1 MIILLCLL
9 KTISNTTPDPYQSY
23 DEYQGFPTSYLLI
36 RGHYKCVKQIMVF
49 VLEDIEESSLFF
61 SIYKFDIEIR
71 HTGDRTTTRTC
82 ANRYYCLSIYDNLNS
97 NWLETY
103 CYINFKLYPPL
114 EKEVSISTTQTKIN
128 VYDTE
133 VNMDFEQRY
142 FGVNMPIIATESNY
156 LDTVFHSHSRYR
168 FIRVEKEGRISN
180 FLYFLEVKE
189 QIVFPLSN
197 RELASHYFKD
207 VLLGE
212 KSLFEDL
219 SIELC
224 FEQKQE
230 LLFVEDDFSYFYFVF
245 HPNRKFLQISL
256 FTGLLRLDNNTN
268 TFSAVD
274 NFDEVSVDSLTVV
287 KQIEKMELGSEL
299 TIQKSVLG
307 YLRLAANKLVVEN
320 KYLRGFCKLNK
331 FVVEDCSTATFG
343 KLVNE
348 FVAHSLFAGK
358 VKSSLEKTLEAE
370 KTVPSKTCEEEK
382 KIISEK
388 EKERVDFY
396 KAIEQKKEELNKLSI
411 ELTESKTTLT
421 EIGREYETHDR
432 NKREIEEKIKEL
444 KKEKIEIEVKK
455 EEKLKMKEKLEK
467 EKENELFQLQK
478 KIRLANE
485 ELTTTA
491 SEIKDLQKKIGNQEL
506 YFKFLLGVIG
516 ITCLIGVNLYQKNS

>member
-1 MIILLCLL
+1 MLIIIFLIE
-9 KTISNTTPDPYQSY
+9 TIANIIPDPYQSY
-23 DEYQGFPTSYLLI
+23 DEYQGFLTNYLYVPDD
-36 RGHYKCVKQIMVF
+36 YKCIKQIIIF
-49 VLEDIEESSLFF
+49 VLEDIRETSLLF
-61 SIYKFDIEIR
+61 SFYKFDVKIYYKLHGDPCI
-71 HTGDRTTTRTC
+71 HTYESLVTTG
-82 ANRYYCLSIYDNLNS
+82 LNG
-97 NWLETY
+97 Y
-103 CYINFKLYPPL
+103 FYRKFKVYPPL
-114 EKEVSISTTQTKIN
+114 EKEIPISITQTKIN
-128 VYDTE
+128 VHETE
-133 VNMDFEQRY
+133 LNLNLWPKFY
-142 FGVNMPIIATESNY
+142 GVKTPILTKSGCFLETA
-156 LDTVFHSHSRYR
+156 FHTDYR
-168 FIRVEKEGRISN
+168 HKFINRKILRKSD
-180 FLYFLEVKE
+180 FLYFLEINE
-189 QIVFPLSN
+189 RLVFPLLN
-197 RELASHYFKD
+197 RKIFNE
-207 VLLGE
+207 
-212 KSLFEDL
+212 SLRGIL
-219 SIELC
+219 H

-230 LLFVEDDFSYFYFVF
+230 ILFVEDDFSYFYFVF

-287 KQIEKMELGSEL
+287 KRIEKMELGSEL
-299 TIQKSVLG
+299 TLQKSVLG

-370 KTVPSKTCEEEK
+370 KTVPSKACEEEK

-444 KKEKIEIEVKK
+444 KKEKTEIEVKK

-467 EKENELFQLQK
+467 EKENELFQLQT

-485 ELTTTA
+485 ELTTTT

-506 YFKFLLGVIG
+506 YFKVLLGLIG
-516 ITCLIGVNLYQKNS
+516 ITGLIVINLYQKNP